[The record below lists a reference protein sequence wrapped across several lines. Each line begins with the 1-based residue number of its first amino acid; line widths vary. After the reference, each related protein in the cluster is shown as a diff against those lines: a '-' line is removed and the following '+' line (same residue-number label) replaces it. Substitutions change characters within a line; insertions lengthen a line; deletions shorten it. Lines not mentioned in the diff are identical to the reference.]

1 MKTIA
6 RRVSE
11 LEKRFA
17 PQVDEKEL
25 RMYELIRESL
35 RRLRARDGRGAR
47 REEEP
52 PRVDDGYQ
60 PRTMGEAIRDAL
72 RRRPAAQ
79 GRERVE
85 DHQRV
90 DDRYRPGTL
99 GEAKRHA
106 VSAVPSNQAD
116 ADAEGSGK

>member
-11 LEKRFA
+11 LEKQFA

-35 RRLRARDGRGAR
+35 RRLRARDGR
-47 REEEP
+47 EP
-52 PRVDDGYQ
+52 
-60 PRTMGEAIRDAL
+60 
-72 RRRPAAQ
+72 
-79 GRERVE
+79 VE
-85 DHQRV
+85 DPPRV

-99 GEAKRHA
+99 GEAKGHA

>member
-1 MKTIA
+1 MKTIL

-17 PQVDEKEL
+17 PQIDEKDL
-25 RMYELIRESL
+25 RMYESIRESL
-35 RRLRARDGRGAR
+35 RRLRARDGL
-47 REEEP
+47 EPVEDP

-72 RRRPAAQ
+72 RRRRAAQ
-79 GRERVE
+79 GGEPVE
-85 DHQRV
+85 DHPRV

-106 VSAVPSNQAD
+106 VSAVPSDQAE